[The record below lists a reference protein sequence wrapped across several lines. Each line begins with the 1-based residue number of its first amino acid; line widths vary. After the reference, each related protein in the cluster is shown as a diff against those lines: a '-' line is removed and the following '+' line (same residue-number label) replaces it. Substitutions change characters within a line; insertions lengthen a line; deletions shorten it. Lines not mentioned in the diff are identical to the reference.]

1 MYFNFLG
8 GSALLHLLAAH
19 PKVVAVFGIVA
30 SVSLL
35 ATPLGPQNYFGTGR
49 YVRALEQT
57 LKTHEVVGDAAVA
70 QAAAETRR
78 LATESGPD
86 IEAAIRRVLE
96 DCGRGCADLT
106 PAIVMNDEGLRRA
119 ALSLSVLNRA
129 ALAQDPGDRRR
140 IAQQMSRR

>member
-19 PKVVAVFGIVA
+19 PKVVAAFGIVA

-49 YVRALEQT
+49 YIRAVEQT
-57 LKTHEVVGDAAVA
+57 LKTHEVIGDAAVA
-70 QAAAETRR
+70 QAAVETRR
-78 LATESGPD
+78 LANESSPD
-86 IEAAIRRVLE
+86 IEAAIRRVLQ

-106 PAIVMNDEGLRRA
+106 PAIVMNDKELRRA

-129 ALAQDPGDRRR
+129 ALAQGGGEQRR
-140 IAQQMSRR
+140 IAEQISRR